1 MQGPNGPRFVQQG
14 RVVNRISSLYNMA
27 WVFAAPILLPSLFL
41 AKKIKGER
49 CLGVRERL
57 SLLRP
62 GDCAK
67 GSTIWCH
74 AISVGELNA
83 LLPVARAIRDKNPSL
98 ILLITTQ
105 TAAGLEAARR
115 RFPFAQAVQYAPL
128 DHPWVLK
135 RFVRLFRPTA
145 LLVMETGYWPNMLSQ
160 TSMQGALSI
169 LAQARMSE
177 KSFRRWK
184 RFPNVF
190 RWLVN
195 FFQFITVEDLPT
207 HDRFVSVGADKKRLR
222 ILPNTKYDSL
232 EVVPEEERILL
243 RQRLGLEPHD
253 PILVAGSTHS
263 GEEREL
269 LMAYQTLRAAHPRAI
284 LILAPRRLERL
295 EQVRHQVAE
304 LGLPLKNLSSL
315 HSGSPGPGVIIT
327 DTMGEL
333 AKLYSIATVAF
344 VGNSLFPPGGGHS
357 LLEPAIQGVPV
368 LHGPYIE
375 NSAGPAAQLG
385 QLGAAHVV
393 RGFKDVI
400 DQVNRILEAPEESRA
415 ASLRAR
421 QWIDSQRGASSTLA
435 ELLLENLKGA
445 NPAH

>member
-1 MQGPNGPRFVQQG
+1 
-14 RVVNRISSLYNMA
+14 MA
-27 WVFAAPILLPSLFL
+27 WTLAAPILLPSLFL

-49 CLGVRERL
+49 CSGVRERL
-57 SLLRP
+57 SLPRP

-83 LLPVARAIRDKNPSL
+83 LLPVALAIRDKNPSL
-98 ILLITTQ
+98 ALLITTQ

-115 RFPFAQAVQYAPL
+115 RFPFARAIHYAPL
-128 DHPWVLK
+128 DHPWVVK

-160 TSMQGALSI
+160 TSMQGGQTI

-177 KSFRRWK
+177 RSFRRWRK
-184 RFPNVF
+184 FPNVF

-195 FFQFITVEDLPT
+195 FFQFITVEDMLT
-207 HDRFVSVGADKKRLR
+207 HDRLVSMGADRKRLQ

-232 EVVPEEERILL
+232 EVLPEEERILL
-243 RQRLGLEPHD
+243 RQRLGLEPAD
-253 PILVAGSTHS
+253 PVLIAGSTHP

-269 LMAYQTLRAAHPRAI
+269 LMAYQTLRADHPRAI

-295 EQVRHQVAE
+295 EQVRRQVAE
-304 LGLPLKNLSSL
+304 LGLPLQNWTEL
-315 HSGSPGPGVIIT
+315 HAGSPASGVVII
-327 DTMGEL
+327 DAMGEL
-333 AKLYSIATVAF
+333 ARLYGIATVAL

-375 NSAGPAAQLG
+375 NSAGPAAQLA

-393 RGFKDVI
+393 RGFKDI
-400 DQVNRILEAPEESRA
+400 TDQVHRILEAPEEPRA

-421 QWIDSQRGASSTLA
+421 QWMERQRGASSALA
-435 ELLLENLKGA
+435 ELLLGNLKGA
-445 NPAH
+445 NPAY